1 MKILY
6 FIIILWVCFCI
17 VYYKIYRREQFIIQV
32 KVVSDI
38 GDLKQNIVY
47 LIQDEELFSSDTEY
61 FYNDSR
67 CKNRDKKKY
76 IKATPNLLWQ
86 IVERCDETGEIV
98 FPQLVKLDE
107 NKIKLSTYEEIW
119 SKRC

>member
-67 CKNRDKKKY
+67 CKNRDKKN
-76 IKATPNLLWQ
+76 T
-86 IVERCDETGEIV
+86 
-98 FPQLVKLDE
+98 
-107 NKIKLSTYEEIW
+107 
-119 SKRC
+119 